1 MEFENEITMPR
12 FNNQRSKRDAQLNTR
27 IPFELKKAIQKRA
40 EKLGLKESDWVINV
54 FVQALNNPTKIV

>member
-1 MEFENEITMPR
+1 MEFKNEITMPR

-40 EKLGLKESDWVINV
+40 
-54 FVQALNNPTKIV
+54 